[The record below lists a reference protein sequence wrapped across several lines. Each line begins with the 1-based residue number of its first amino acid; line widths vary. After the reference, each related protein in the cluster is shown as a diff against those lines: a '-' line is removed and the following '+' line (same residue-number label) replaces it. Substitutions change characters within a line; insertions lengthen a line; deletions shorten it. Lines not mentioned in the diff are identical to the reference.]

1 MQSLFDSNTNV
12 EIINRINLLM
22 VDSKNEWGKMNV
34 SQMLKHSQQPL
45 LVAFGDKKLKRG
57 LMGIL
62 FGTMAKKTLLKP
74 GDFKKNLPTDP
85 SFLVK
90 DQKEFEEEKQKLIE
104 LVKRFAASG
113 PSSISKDPHPF
124 FGKLTLEEW
133 DTLQIKHLD
142 HHLRQFGV

>member
-1 MQSLFDSNTNV
+1 MQSLFDTKTNE
-12 EIINRINLLM
+12 EIINRINALT

-34 SQMLKHSQQPL
+34 SQMLRHSQQPL

-62 FGTMAKKTLLKP
+62 FGNMAKKAFLKP
-74 GDFKKNLPTDP
+74 GDLKKNLPTDP

-113 PSSISKDPHPF
+113 PGGISKDPHPF
-124 FGKLTLEEW
+124 FGKLTVDEW

>member
-1 MQSLFDSNTNV
+1 MQSLFDSNTN
-12 EIINRINLLM
+12 EGIINRINSLT
-22 VDSKNEWGKMNV
+22 VYSKNEWGKMNV

-62 FGTMAKKTLLKP
+62 FGNMAKKTLLKP
-74 GDFKKNLPTDP
+74 EQFKRNLPTDP

-113 PSSISKDPHPF
+113 PAGICKDPHPF
-124 FGKLTLEEW
+124 FGKLTVDEW
-133 DTLQIKHLD
+133 DILQIKHLD

>member
-1 MQSLFDSNTNV
+1 MQSLFDSKTNE
-12 EIINRINLLM
+12 EIINRINSLA

-62 FGTMAKKTLLKP
+62 FGNMAKKAFLKP

-113 PSSISKDPHPF
+113 SASISKDPHPF
-124 FGKLTLEEW
+124 FGKLTVDEW

>member
-62 FGTMAKKTLLKP
+62 FGNMAKKTLLKP

-113 PSSISKDPHPF
+113 PADISKDPHPF

>member
-1 MQSLFDSNTNV
+1 MQSLFDSNTN
-12 EIINRINLLM
+12 EGIINRINSLT

-62 FGTMAKKTLLKP
+62 FGNMAKKAFLKP
-74 GDFKKNLPTDP
+74 GVFKRNLPTDP

-90 DQKEFEEEKQKLIE
+90 DQKKFEEEKQKLIE

-113 PSSISKDPHPF
+113 PADISKDPHPF
-124 FGKLTLEEW
+124 FGKLTVEEW